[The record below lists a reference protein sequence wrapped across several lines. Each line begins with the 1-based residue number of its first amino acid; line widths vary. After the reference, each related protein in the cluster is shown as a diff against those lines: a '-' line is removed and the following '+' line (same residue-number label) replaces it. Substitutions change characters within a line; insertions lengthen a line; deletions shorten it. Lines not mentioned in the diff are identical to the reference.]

1 VAPVEVYVREL
12 LFQALASAGDGAFIV
27 DEDQRIIYWNQA
39 AERILGHRSSEIN
52 GRSCYGMLNGQDV
65 QGRVICR
72 RHCNVTVTALGGGR
86 VRNYDM
92 SVRTRSDNSRWIN
105 VSTFVFPTNGQEAGP
120 LVVHLFR
127 NIPQRKQNEELLDK
141 ILTAV
146 EKLRD
151 QGQPHQLPQ
160 APAVDSGA
168 ELTDRE
174 REVLSLLV
182 RGSSTEDMAQALSI
196 STSTVRNHIRN
207 IMHKFE
213 VHSRLEAVLHALR
226 HGLVTLD

>member
-1 VAPVEVYVREL
+1 VA
-12 LFQALASAGDGAFIV
+12 A
-27 DEDQRIIYWNQA
+27 
-39 AERILGHRSSEIN
+39 
-52 GRSCYGMLNGQDV
+52 
-65 QGRVICR
+65 
-72 RHCNVTVTALGGGR
+72 TALGGGPI
-86 VRNYDM
+86 RNYDM
-92 SVRTRSDNSRWIN
+92 SVRTRSDNPRWIN
-105 VSTFVFPTNGQEAGP
+105 ISTFVFPTNGHDAGS

-127 NIPQRKQNEELLDK
+127 NITQRKQNEELLNK
-141 ILTAV
+141 VLTAV

-151 QGQPHQLPQ
+151 RGQPDRRPQ

-174 REVLSLLV
+174 REVLSLLA
-182 RGSSTEDMAQALSI
+182 RGSSTDESAQALSI

-213 VHSRLEAVLHALR
+213 VHSRLEAVLYALR